1 MQKIIINPSYGGT
14 SSGIINGKFI
24 EKNYNLEIGKAINQK
39 LIDLGVNS
47 YLTRNNDI
55 SLSNQQRLNIINDI
69 VNSNDEA
76 IVVTLEIIES
86 NESGSQ
92 IVYSLRNNDT
102 LSRNITDAIE
112 GTGQTVSKFYQL
124 RNPNATYEDYY
135 EMIRELNNTEN
146 IIISLGNPTN
156 SVDNSFLLNN
166 IDKLSTNI
174 ANSLNDYLTKQNIY
188 IVKRGDTLFSIAK
201 NFNLTVDELKKANNL
216 SNNAL
221 IVGSELIIPKT
232 KELDIDTTGN
242 DEDMNMYVNYTVK
255 SGDSLYSI
263 ANKYN
268 TTIDI
273 IKDVNNLTSNVLSI
287 NQVLKIPTST
297 TSNITNYNN
306 YTVVKGD
313 SLYSIAN
320 KFNTTVNDIK
330 KINNLI
336 SNNLSIGQVLKIPN
350 LEGSNQQE
358 ENYSNYTVKA
368 GDSLYKIASLYQTSV
383 NAIKELN
390 NLTNNNLSIGQVL
403 KIPSYNQTN
412 NNYKT
417 YTVVSGDSLYR
428 IANKFNTS
436 VQAIKD
442 LNNITSNLLSIGQV
456 LKIPN

>member
-55 SLSNQQRLNIINDI
+55 SLSNQQRLNIISDI

-330 KINNLI
+330 NINNLI

-390 NLTNNNLSIGQVL
+390 NLTSNNLSIGQVL

-428 IANKFNTS
+428 IANKFNIS
-436 VQAIKD
+436 VQEIKD
-442 LNNITSNLLSIGQV
+442 LNNLTSNLLSIGQV

>member
-24 EKNYNLEIGKAINQK
+24 AKNHNLEIGKAINQK
-39 LIDLGVNS
+39 LKDLGVNS

-330 KINNLI
+330 NINNLI

-358 ENYSNYTVKA
+358 ENYSNYIVKA

-390 NLTNNNLSIGQVL
+390 NLTSNNLSIGQVL

-412 NNYKT
+412 NTYKT

-428 IANKFNTS
+428 IANKFNIS

-442 LNNITSNLLSIGQV
+442 LNNLTSNLLSIGQV

>member
-24 EKNYNLEIGKAINQK
+24 EKNYNLEIGESINQK

-86 NESGSQ
+86 NESGAQ

-102 LSRNITDAIE
+102 LARNITDAIE

-135 EMIRELNNTEN
+135 EIIRELNNTEN

-268 TTIDI
+268 TTVDI

-313 SLYSIAN
+313 SLYTIAN
-320 KFNTTVNDIK
+320 KFNTTVNDLK
-330 KINNLI
+330 NINNLI
-336 SNNLSIGQVLKIPN
+336 SNNLSIGQILKIPN

-358 ENYSNYTVKA
+358 DNYSNYTVKA